1 MCQMWH
7 QSKFNRHSRRW
18 RKEKN
23 LMIKT
28 LKVDPDLELS
38 DMEYKIIV
46 INILRKKRKVVNFH
60 KSHTF
65 L

>member
-1 MCQMWH
+1 ME
-7 QSKFNRHSRRW
+7 KR
-18 RKEKN
+18 KN

-28 LKVDPDLELS
+28 LKVDPNLELS

-46 INILRKKRKVVNFH
+46 INILRKKEK
-60 KSHTF
+60 

>member
-1 MCQMWH
+1 ME
-7 QSKFNRHSRRW
+7 KR
-18 RKEKN
+18 KN